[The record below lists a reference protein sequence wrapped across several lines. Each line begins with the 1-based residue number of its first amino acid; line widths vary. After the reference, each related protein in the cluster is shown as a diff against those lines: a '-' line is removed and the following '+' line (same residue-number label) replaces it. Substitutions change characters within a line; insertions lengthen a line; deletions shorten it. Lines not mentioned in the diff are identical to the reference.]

1 MQNLHKTTRFASS
14 KKPSSFN
21 LLSEQDQQERITEN
35 MTILCQ
41 RLTQKQL
48 EHITQTIGDE
58 HIQQVMRTLV
68 EMPPNDMISQIN

>member
-1 MQNLHKTTRFASS
+1 
-14 KKPSSFN
+14 
-21 LLSEQDQQERITEN
+21 

-58 HIQQVMRTLV
+58 HIQQVMRKLV
-68 EMPPNDMISQIN
+68 EMPSNDMISYINQILVTLPPEVETNENSNLKLDAK